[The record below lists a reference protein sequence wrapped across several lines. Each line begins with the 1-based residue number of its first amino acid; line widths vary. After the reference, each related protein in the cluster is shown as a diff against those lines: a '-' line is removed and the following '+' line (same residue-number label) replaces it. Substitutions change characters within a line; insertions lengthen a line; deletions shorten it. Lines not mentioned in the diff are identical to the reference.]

1 MSDPLPPLPSELTGT
16 YFARTLGLLW
26 NRFQRSPMKE
36 GDYRAL
42 WEGARTVSLLS
53 TIATDGKIGCH
64 SSRCCTNELS
74 RVAGFVQTHIGIK
87 PFEEWYGK

>member
-26 NRFQRSPMKE
+26 ARFKRSPMEE

-42 WEGARTVSLLS
+42 WEGVRTVSLFS
-53 TIATDGKIGCH
+53 HVVTDGKIGCY

-74 RVAGFVQTHIGIK
+74 RVAGFVEASIGIK